1 MAINPSNWG
10 YTPNYVQNPT
20 TMEWEWTGRPETSW
34 MQSDNEQLTSK
45 PWIEN
50 VIPTSGRVPAP
61 TTGLDINNAMVVRGP
76 DGRLYNAFQAGLN
89 PFEFQVTNEGRL
101 RSSSNQG
108 DTTYF
113 DSPIAG
119 FTNIGGTDY
128 ILTDPRAGLP
138 GYQTYAPP
146 AADAGFSG
154 AELVPLPVQIAIG
167 QGLLSSILPAGG
179 LSSFIQNPV
188 VQGAARA
195 AAQGGDLQDIL
206 KGGAVGGLS
215 SLAGSTVGELVGGDL
230 GKVASGAAAAA
241 TRAGLTGQDI
251 GRAALLGGAS
261 AGASEALKNLTAEPG
276 TAFTTSETMPPATPP
291 IEVNEIVPQEV
302 DQTYSGFVPQTD
314 IPFDEPVRQL
324 TGETLSPQEVD
335 QTYSGFVPQTDI
347 PFDEPVR
354 QLTGETLSPQEVAQT
369 YPELYPGSRIP
380 EPSEETTYFPGGE
393 AITYERPIRG
403 ELDKLDYPIFDQET
417 GKMLSPDEVAATY
430 PDLYPGGVLPQEGE
444 VTTYT
449 PGTSGVSVSPSVLSQ
464 VFNLGMGIP
473 TQKTTF
479 VAPVGRYSPS
489 ASAMLGAAAS
499 PSRAMGEGDIES
511 SRTGGKRKNVW
522 NIASLRN
529 LQEGLGV

>member
-1 MAINPSNWG
+1 MAINPTNWG

-34 MQSDNEQLTSK
+34 MQSQNQQITSK

-89 PFEFQVTNEGRL
+89 PFEFQVTNEGRI

-108 DTTYF
+108 DATYF

-154 AELVPLPVQIAIG
+154 AELVPLPVQIALG
-167 QGLLSSILPAGG
+167 QGLLSSILPAGE

-188 VQGAARA
+188 VQGAARS

-215 SLAGSTVGELVGGDL
+215 SLAGSTAGELVGGDL
-230 GKVASGAAAAA
+230 GKVASGAAGAA
-241 TRAGLTGQDI
+241 TKAVLTGQDI
-251 GRAALLGGAS
+251 GKAALLGGAS
-261 AGASEALKNLTAEPG
+261 AGASEALKDITSEPG
-276 TAFTTSETMPPATPP
+276 TAVTTSETMPPA
-291 IEVNEIVPQEV
+291 IEPSAAGEGAPQELV
-302 DQTYSGFVPQTD
+302 PTEFQPEIEFTPTYPQTD
-314 IPFDEPVRQL
+314 IQFDEPVRSE
-324 TGETLSPQEVD
+324 TGEQLSPQK
-335 QTYSGFVPQTDI
+335 
-347 PFDEPVR
+347 
-354 QLTGETLSPQEVAQT
+354 VAQT
-369 YPELYPGSRIP
+369 YPDLYPGGRVP

-393 AITYERPIRG
+393 AITYERPVRG
-403 ELDKLDYPIFDQET
+403 QLDPMDYPIFSPE
-417 GKMLSPDEVAATY
+417 GEMLSPDEVAATY

-449 PGTSGVSVSPSVLSQ
+449 PGTSGVYVSPSVLSQ

-473 TQKTTF
+473 TQKTTS

-489 ASAMLGAAAS
+489 ASAMLSTAAA